1 MVRNQVLSISLCTA
15 AALLAGCSAEVE
27 KPVGM
32 PDLYSC
38 TLTLVQEGQP
48 LVGAT
53 VQTISEDAGGRW
65 GASGITNE
73 QGEAVLITYGK
84 YHGVQAG
91 KHHVV
96 VNKQEADAAEVK
108 MEAGIPV
115 PGTGTLPKV
124 FTLVEKRYTHQ
135 KTTPLELEI
144 VPDQSN
150 DQTFDCGRA
159 VREKL

>member
-1 MVRNQVLSISLCTA
+1 MAKNKLLVILICTITG
-15 AALLAGCSAEVE
+15 LLTGCGAEVE

-32 PDLYSC
+32 PDLYPC

-91 KHHVV
+91 KHHVI

-115 PGTGTLPKV
+115 PGAGTLPKV

-144 VPDQSN
+144 APGQSN

-159 VREKL
+159 IREKL